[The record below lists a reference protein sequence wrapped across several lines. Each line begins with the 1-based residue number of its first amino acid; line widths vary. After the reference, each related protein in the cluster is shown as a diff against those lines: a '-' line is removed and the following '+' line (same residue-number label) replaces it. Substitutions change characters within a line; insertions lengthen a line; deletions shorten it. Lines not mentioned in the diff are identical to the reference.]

1 MERTI
6 DKVLSQTESE
16 LMSRIDSA
24 LQDSLNNLES
34 SKSLLQSD
42 YENVIES
49 SKKQAENLKRQ
60 IIGASKLGARNKEL
74 VVVESAINNVFL
86 KAKERLMS
94 GKDKENYK
102 NLLNRMISDSI
113 SKLESP
119 KILIECNKEDH
130 KLVKQIIS
138 ELPDKKITVNLSD
151 KPLEIMGGIKAST
164 AD

>member
-1 MERTI
+1 MSSSSLERTI

-16 LMSRIDSA
+16 LMSRIDTA

-34 SKSLLQSD
+34 SKSRLQSD

-119 KILIECNKEDH
+119 KILIECNKEES
-130 KLVKQIIS
+130 QIGETNYIR
-138 ELPDKKITVNLSD
+138 I
-151 KPLEIMGGIKAST
+151 AR
-164 AD
+164 